1 MSTAVRFGTCSW
13 KFPSWEGLVYSAGE
27 GINYLEEYARV
38 FDTVEIDQWF
48 WSLFG
53 RDTVS
58 LPKPETVAEYL
69 SSVPESFRFSIK
81 APNSITLTH
90 VYTHARKDAGAPN
103 PGFLSPELT
112 ASFLSRIGPMQAQT
126 SIVMFQFEYLN
137 KRKMTSRAAFLEA
150 LGGYLDLLPEGWSYG
165 VEPRNPQYLKPDYFE
180 LLASRG
186 VSHVFCQGYY
196 MPPIQELYPK
206 TAPTLVSP
214 VVIRL
219 MGPDRAAIEQKT
231 GKRWNAAVDPKD
243 EDLAG
248 VAEIIED
255 MIARGHQVIVN
266 VNNHYEGS
274 APITIRKLQQRIGHG
289 PR

>member
-1 MSTAVRFGTCSW
+1 MSTAVQFGTCSW
-13 KFPSWEGLVYSAGE
+13 KFPSWEGLVYSAGD
-27 GINYLEEYARV
+27 GINYLEEYASV

-90 VYTHARKDAGAPN
+90 VYKRARKDPNAPN
-103 PGFLSPELT
+103 AHFLSPELT
-112 ASFLSRIGPMQAQT
+112 SRFLSLIEPMRGQT
-126 SIVMFQFEYLN
+126 SVVMFQFEYLN
-137 KRKMTSRAAFLEA
+137 KQKMEDRAAFLTHLDQFFGA
-150 LGGYLDLLPEGWSYG
+150 LPPGWTYA
-165 VEPRNPQYLKPDYFE
+165 VEPRNPQYLEPDYFD
-180 LLASRG
+180 LLRRHEI
-186 VSHVFCQGYY
+186 SHVFCQGYY
-196 MPPIQELYPK
+196 MPSVQEIYPRV
-206 TAPTLVSP
+206 ADLLASP

-219 MGPDRAAIEQKT
+219 MGPDRAEIERKT
-231 GKRWNAAVDPKD
+231 GKRWDAAVDPKD

-248 VAEIIED
+248 IADVVED
-255 MIARGHQVIVN
+255 MLARGRQVIVN

-274 APITIRKLQQRIGHG
+274 APITIRKLQEMIS
-289 PR
+289 